1 MAANINTEWSLAP
14 RVRDLLVEQQ
24 TGEQAMAV
32 VAAIGD
38 GVLATAV
45 ITSPFWLDL
54 FESAMH
60 IYLVLGGAIL
70 ITFRIRKAWKDRN
83 KES

>member
-1 MAANINTEWSLAP
+1 MGVSGNIEWSLAP
-14 RVRDLLVEQQ
+14 GVRDLVVEHQ
-24 TGEQAMAV
+24 TTEHALAV
-32 VAAIGD
+32 GD
-38 GVLATAV
+38 GVLATV
-45 ITSPFWLDL
+45 LITSPFWLNL

-60 IYLVLGGAIL
+60 IYIVLGGGIL